1 MQKLAQNLMEL
12 LFSLKDTES
21 VKKMAKAKTI

>member
-12 LFSLKDTES
+12 LFSLQDTES